1 MSALRRATLVVAVL
15 GLVTGLLD
23 GAQIALPLAYDDALP
38 SVRVFVG
45 VTRTG
50 SFVASPLLVAA
61 TGYWVGGRVAL
72 SERYVGLVVRFALA
86 GAAAVFVGYLLVFTI
101 PRTPDVWRFPLAAAV
116 QSLFAFFEVPLSGL
130 AGAALAHFG

>member
-1 MSALRRATLVVAVL
+1 MSALRRATLVVVVL
-15 GLVTGLLD
+15 GLLTGLLD

-38 SVRVFVG
+38 SVG

-86 GAAAVFVGYLLVFTI
+86 GASGMLVGYLLVFTI
-101 PRTPDVWRFPLAAAV
+101 PRTPDVWRFPLAAGV

>member
-1 MSALRRATLVVAVL
+1 MSALRRATLVVVVL

-38 SVRVFVG
+38 SVGVFVG

-101 PRTPDVWRFPLAAAV
+101 PRTPDVVRFLPAAAF
-116 QSLFAFFEVPLSGL
+116 QSLFALVEVPLSGL